1 MNYCVHSVMYSYYAL
16 RAMGYKPPRFISMII
31 TSMQLT
37 QMIVGCTINLWAYD
51 YLKAVNP
58 SACHISPINIKL
70 SIAMYFSYFVL
81 FARFFYVTYL
91 SANARKGKPTTTFKI
106 QRDHQQQ
113 QQRSTL
119 SSHQLDGLLAG
130 KITPATISNTNSVNN
145 KLKNQ

>member
-1 MNYCVHSVMYSYYAL
+1 
-16 RAMGYKPPRFISMII
+16 
-31 TSMQLT
+31 MQLT

-91 SANARKGKPTTTFKI
+91 SPNARKGKQAFNNGV
-106 QRDHQQQ
+106 Q
-113 QQRSTL
+113 QQRQ
-119 SSHQLDGLLAG
+119 SSMHMSADDMH
-130 KITPATISNTNSVNN
+130 TPPTKLQRSTISNNTSRNETIVNN
-145 KLKNQ
+145 KLKKQ

>member
-1 MNYCVHSVMYSYYAL
+1 
-16 RAMGYKPPRFISMII
+16 
-31 TSMQLT
+31 MQLT

-91 SANARKGKPTTTFKI
+91 SPNARKGKRTTTTYKTQI
-106 QRDHQQQ
+106 DQ

-119 SSHQLDGLLAG
+119 LDGHLAG
-130 KITPATISNTNSVNN
+130 KTTQATISNTNSVNN

>member
-1 MNYCVHSVMYSYYAL
+1 
-16 RAMGYKPPRFISMII
+16 
-31 TSMQLT
+31 MQLT

-91 SANARKGKPTTTFKI
+91 SPNARKGKRTTSTYKI
-106 QRDHQQQ
+106 QSDQ

-119 SSHQLDGLLAG
+119 SAHQLDGYSAG
-130 KITPATISNTNSVNN
+130 KTMGATILNTNSVNN